1 MEEKRSK
8 EIFQRIENGLEKV
21 MISTVHLGEIL
32 NIISKK
38 LGKKKAIL
46 FLAKI
51 LTLKNVQIV
60 EVSNDTY
67 EEALSVSISEKLE
80 PNDAIAVVMMRK
92 IKCK

>member
-1 MEEKRSK
+1 MKFLDS
-8 EIFQRIENGLEKV
+8 
-21 MISTVHLGEIL
+21 
-32 NIISKK
+32 NIILYAYLKPK
-38 LGKKKAIL
+38 PGFKITQKELNGGKKKAIL

-67 EEALSVSISEKLE
+67 EEALSVSISENLE

>member
-67 EEALSVSISEKLE
+67 EEALSVSISENLE